1 MIVNK
6 FKRVLLTILKAVGF
20 VCLTFVL
27 LLAGTSVF
35 FFIAGRDIDPPDVS
49 DLLPPAPP
57 PIAPSENMV
66 PILMDATNLLTLT
79 SGDKQVLNFYRNA
92 KWDRK
97 ISEGESRVALTEQ
110 EAVERADRIL
120 ATNAA
125 VFAALDAAL
134 KRHRAQ
140 YPAGLK
146 VNFPIPESYETP
158 AYSTIWS
165 FECDAYWYGGLVALH
180 ARRLREN
187 ARSADAVEELLGYGE
202 MFARLSYAMESDTC
216 LLSLR
221 GPSQLVV
228 MELVDAVVKDDLPE
242 DTCVRIDAA
251 CARWAQ
257 MRCKAIERS
266 MAYLT
271 ERIRNSLARN
281 RTQMFEQLFPSS
293 YFELPPDCSDCEWA
307 VALAKGL
314 ERTVKSFPGYG
325 RYVFQPNRTLLAWA
339 SALREAKASAFA
351 TPFAADARAR
361 LAARE
366 QARDKGF
373 HPLRRN
379 GVGAYELA
387 GYNLVG
393 LWRFVGRSAFW
404 DESNRAAMAIA
415 RYRRKHGSP
424 PQTLEGLVP
433 EFLDKVPRD
442 PFDAGRPL
450 GYDAEQG
457 TLHTVG
463 ADGTFDGKIPKPA
476 ARYGGL
482 RLKQLRWI
490 RRIDERALGTDPAK
504 PL

>member
-6 FKRVLLTILKAVGF
+6 LKRALLTILKAAGF
-20 VCLTFVL
+20 ICLAIVL
-27 LLAGTSVF
+27 VLAGTSVF

-66 PILMDATNLLTLT
+66 PILMDATNLLHLT
-79 SGDKQVLNFYRNA
+79 SGDKQVLNSYRNA

-97 ISEGESRVALTEQ
+97 ISEGESRVVLTEH
-110 EAVERADRIL
+110 EAAERADRIL
-120 ATNAA
+120 STNAA

-134 KRHRAQ
+134 TCPRAQ
-140 YPAGLK
+140 YPAELK
-146 VNFPIPESYETP
+146 VNFPIPESVETP
-158 AYSTIWS
+158 AYSTLWS
-165 FECDAYWYGGLVALH
+165 FEWDAYWYGGLVALH

-187 ARSADAVEELLGYGE
+187 ARSAEAVEELLRSGE
-202 MFARLSYAMESDTC
+202 MFARLSYAIESDTC

-221 GPSQLVV
+221 GPCQPVA
-228 MELVDAVVKDDLPE
+228 MELVEAVVKDDLPD

-257 MRCKAIERS
+257 MRRKALERS

-271 ERIRNSLARN
+271 EHIRNSFARD
-281 RTQMFEQLFPSS
+281 RAKMFEQLFPAFS
-293 YFELPPDCSDCEWA
+293 FELPPDYRDCEWA
-307 VALAKGL
+307 AALAKGV

-325 RYVFQPNRTLLAWA
+325 RYAFQPNRTLCAWA
-339 SALREAKASAFA
+339 SAWREAKVSAFA
-351 TPFAADARAR
+351 TPFAADDRAR

-366 QARDKGF
+366 QARDKDF
-373 HPLRRN
+373 HLLRRN
-379 GVGAYELA
+379 GVGAYALA

-393 LWRFVGRSAFW
+393 LWSFVGRSAFW

-415 RYRRKHGSP
+415 RYRRKHGSLP
-424 PQTLEGLVP
+424 PTLEALVP
-433 EFLDKVPRD
+433 EFLDIVPRD

-450 GYDAEQG
+450 GYDVDQG

-463 ADGTFDGKIPKPA
+463 ADGTFSGKIPKPD

-482 RLKQLRWI
+482 RGEQYRWI
-490 RRIDERALGTDPAK
+490 RRIDGQSL
-504 PL
+504 